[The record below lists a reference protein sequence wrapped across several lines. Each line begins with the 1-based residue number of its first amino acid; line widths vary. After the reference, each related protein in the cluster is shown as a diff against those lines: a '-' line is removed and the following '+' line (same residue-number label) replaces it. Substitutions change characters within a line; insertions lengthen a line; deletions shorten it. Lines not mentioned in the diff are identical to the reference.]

1 MFKRYGI
8 AYLTV
13 ADAELDARERI
24 RRLSAELE
32 SLGSGP
38 NEVAEF
44 TIRANTM
51 RRNEYL
57 SESNRIRGQMISAYA
72 DYAGLLE
79 GTVRSLLQMQREMVE
94 IMRLQA
100 GDAPLR
106 PR

>member
-8 AYLTV
+8 AYIFV
-13 ADAELDARERI
+13 ANVELDVKERI

-32 SLGSGP
+32 SLGNGP
-38 NEVAEF
+38 GEVAEF
-44 TIRANTM
+44 TVRANTM

-57 SESNRIRGQMISAYA
+57 NESNRIRGQIISAYA

-100 GDAPLR
+100 GDAPSR